1 MNLFTDPVFLLEM
14 AMLASLLT
22 VGCYTSYTDLKA
34 RWVPNRYTLTLL
46 GIGLVG
52 QTMMV
57 ALDVTTFGRVAAIAG
72 IGLVIAV
79 GLTRFGF
86 WALGDAKLFWAA
98 VVALPP
104 SLCPS
109 PDPLAPQGAPFALI
123 LNTLLCYILVLLL
136 VPLWRREERTHSR
149 RPGGRHWLRAAWGL
163 AGLLGLTLAFAWLV
177 VDRPLSYLEAF
188 AALIV
193 GYRLLDWGLEERY
206 WSVILLPGI
215 AALVYLSNVTAAWQT
230 YVLMLGLVWLFEL
243 GYLQVR
249 FQYRRAQAESLPLS
263 EVRTGDV
270 PRTGVKA
277 AGGEVLCEGGRPLTQ
292 AQAGR
297 LRELGREGG
306 LANGNS
312 IEMEQAFPFVPF
324 ITAGALLTAVFAGNL
339 MPLVALAV
347 WLQGG

>member
-1 MNLFTDPVFLLEM
+1 M
-14 AMLASLLT
+14 
-22 VGCYTSYTDLKA
+22 
-34 RWVPNRYTLTLL
+34 
-46 GIGLVG
+46 
-52 QTMMV
+52 
-57 ALDVTTFGRVAAIAG
+57 
-72 IGLVIAV
+72 
-79 GLTRFGF
+79 
-86 WALGDAKLFWAA
+86 
-98 VVALPP
+98 
-104 SLCPS
+104 
-109 PDPLAPQGAPFALI
+109 
-123 LNTLLCYILVLLL
+123 LCYILVLLL
-136 VPLWRREERTHSR
+136 VPLWRREERTHPR

-163 AGLLGLTLAFAWLV
+163 AGLLGLILAFAWLV
-177 VDRPLSYLEAF
+177 VQRPLSYLEAF
-188 AALIV
+188 AALLV

-215 AALVYLSNVTAAWQT
+215 AALVYLSHVTAAWQT

-249 FQYRRAQAESLPLS
+249 FQYRRAKTERLPLS

-277 AGGEVLCEGGRPLTQ
+277 ADGEVLCEGGRPLTK
-292 AQAGR
+292 AQTRR

-339 MPLVALAV
+339 TPLVALAV
-347 WLQGG
+347 WLQGGGGRASHEPRRLHRRVHHLRKRARPPEAGASRSLDRGLADRHDGHSGHAAKGGCTLPSLWV